1 MSKRHKLGSS
11 ESKRMFSK
19 HGAKTHSRNVQRPGA
34 SRNPMRGG
42 IRL

>member
-1 MSKRHKLGSS
+1 MAKRFKMSKSH
-11 ESKRMFSK
+11 SKRDFAK
-19 HGAKTHSRNVQRPGA
+19 HGSYTHKKNLHSPSA